1 MYDSF
6 VLQNNTVKPFKSVET
21 LSVELQSR
29 MACIF
34 SALFYGT
41 APSHEHNLPQRNVEQ
56 NAAQRGPDPRHVFI
70 CSFITCLYPLTYYHV
85 LLLFLS
91 LFFYSA
97 VDEQEGTFFLNPGNC
112 RFFPHSRTALIL
124 ILKERLVFVS
134 IWTFTSHPLCACTRE
149 VCLKSVQVYL
159 LLPESAGTP
168 QYGEETDVAKTQW
181 AGVRCMEA

>member
-1 MYDSF
+1 MWNY
-6 VLQNNTVKPFKSVET
+6 
-21 LSVELQSR
+21 SR
-29 MACIF
+29 
-34 SALFYGT
+34 GW
-41 APSHEHNLPQRNVEQ
+41 
-56 NAAQRGPDPRHVFI
+56 HVFSLPYFMELLQVMSTI
-70 CSFITCLYPLTYYHV
+70 SHRGMWNKTLLNEAQILDTYLFAHSSLVYNLWPTITCFCSSS
-85 LLLFLS
+85 LF
-91 LFFYSA
+91 FFYSA
-97 VDEQEGTFFLNPGNC
+97 VDEQEGTFFLNPGKC
-112 RFFPHSRTALIL
+112 RFFPHSHTALIL

>member
-1 MYDSF
+1 MYFLCLILWNCS
-6 VLQNNTVKPFKSVET
+6 KSWAQSPTEECGT
-21 LSVELQSR
+21 KCCSTRPRSSTRIYLLIHHLSITSDLLSR
-29 MACIF
+29 AF
-34 SALFYGT
+34 A
-41 APSHEHNLPQRNVEQ
+41 LPQ
-56 NAAQRGPDPRHVFI
+56 
-70 CSFITCLYPLTYYHV
+70 SF
-85 LLLFLS
+85 
-91 LFFYSA
+91 FFYSA

-112 RFFPHSRTALIL
+112 RFFPHSHTALIL
-124 ILKERLVFVS
+124 ILKEQLVFVS